1 MKAYLLHAY
10 GPPENLLLSEVLK
23 AEPGPGE
30 VLVRVRATSI
40 NPYDWHHMRGE
51 PIAAR
56 FVPGGFGKRR
66 PNHSILG
73 CDLAGVVEGVGSGVT
88 AFHPGDEVYA
98 LVKHGAYAEYA
109 CVPEELLA
117 LKPSSLSFEEAAAV
131 PMAGATA
138 LQAVRDDAKVSSGQ
152 RVLVNGASSG
162 VGTFAVQLAR
172 TLGAEVTGVCGSRNA
187 DLVKGLGAEA
197 VIDYTAEDFT
207 KVARDFD
214 VLIDIAGSPRIGAA
228 KRILQPQ
235 GSYVIIGGKAGRW
248 FRPMDH
254 RIAGELVGRF
264 GSQRIVGTDTTIGA
278 ASAQNLA
285 NLGRLADDGDLKPVI
300 DRQYDF
306 AELPTAMR
314 YVEAGH
320 ASGKVVVTIP

>member
-10 GPPENLLLSEVLK
+10 GPPENLLLSEVPK
-23 AEPGPGE
+23 PEPGPGE
-30 VLVRVRATSI
+30 VLVQIRATSV

-51 PIAAR
+51 PRAAR
-56 FVPGGFGKRR
+56 LVPGGFGKRR
-66 PNHSILG
+66 PQHSILG

-88 AFHPGDEVYA
+88 AFQPGDNVYA
-98 LVKHGAYAEYA
+98 LVTHGSYAEYA

-117 LKPSSLSFEEAAAV
+117 PKPSSLSFEEAAAV

-138 LQAVRDDAKVSSGQ
+138 IQAVRDDAQVRSGQ

-172 TLGAEVTGVCGSRNA
+172 TAGAEVTAVCGGRNA
-187 DLVKGLGAEA
+187 DLVKGLGAVA
-197 VIDYTAEDFT
+197 VIDYAAEDFT

-214 VLIDIAGSPRIGAA
+214 VLVDIAGSPRITAA
-228 KRILQPQ
+228 KRILRPQ

-254 RIAGELVGRF
+254 RIAGELIGKF
-264 GSQRIVGTDTTIGA
+264 SSQRILGTDVVIGPV
-278 ASAQNLA
+278 SARNLEE
-285 NLGRLADDGDLKPVI
+285 LGRHADNGDVKPVI
-300 DRQYDF
+300 DRQFTF
-306 AELPTAMR
+306 AELPAAMR

-320 ASGKVVVTIP
+320 ASGKVVVSLP

>member
-10 GPPENLLLSEVLK
+10 GSPENLLLSEVPK
-23 AEPGPGE
+23 PEPAPGE
-30 VLVRVRATSI
+30 VLVQIRATSI

-66 PNHSILG
+66 PTHSILG
-73 CDLAGVVEGVGSGVT
+73 CDLAGVVEAVGDGVT
-88 AFHPGDEVYA
+88 GFHPGDEAYA
-98 LVKHGAYAEYA
+98 LVKHGSYAEYA

-117 LKPSSLSFEEAAAV
+117 LKPRSLSFEEAAAV
-131 PMAGATA
+131 PMAAATA

-172 TLGAEVTGVCGSRNA
+172 AAGAEVTGVCGGRNA
-187 DLVKGLGAEA
+187 DLVKGLGAYA

-207 KVARDFD
+207 KTARDFD
-214 VLIDIAGSPRIGAA
+214 ALIDIAGSPRIGAA
-228 KRILQPQ
+228 KRVLRLE
-235 GSYVIIGGKAGRW
+235 GSYVVIGGQAGRW

-264 GSQRIVGTDTTIGA
+264 SSQRIVGTDTKIGA
-278 ASAQNLA
+278 DSARNLTELA
-285 NLGRLADDGDLKPVI
+285 RYADDGDLKPVI
-300 DRQYDF
+300 DRRYDF

-320 ASGKVVVTIP
+320 ASGKVVVTVG